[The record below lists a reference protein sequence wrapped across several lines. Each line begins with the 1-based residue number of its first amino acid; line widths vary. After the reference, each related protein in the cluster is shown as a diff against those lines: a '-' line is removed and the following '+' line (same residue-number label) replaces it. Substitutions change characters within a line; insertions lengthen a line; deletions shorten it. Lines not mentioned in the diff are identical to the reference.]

1 MQNNMHRNPAAGTGK
16 VYWFSLRQMIL
27 SKGWL
32 GSTIIIAL
40 LLLLGIPAILL
51 GISKLADDDGDDDD
65 ETPVRQ
71 VFVVDETAGEADYNA
86 LNDYFG
92 ESYTFTN
99 CTSMD
104 TAISESVGMN
114 DAVILRVT
122 KPAET
127 YSLTVYLTQV
137 TEVTR
142 SKASSFGETVSD
154 AFPAILMQKAQLTPE
169 GVALLSLPVTSETAA
184 LSEDAEEESDDEDG
198 FGEVLDVFVPFMMVM
213 LIYMMVILYGQSM
226 ANSVMLEK
234 TSKLME
240 TILTAV
246 HPFALM
252 AGKLLATATA
262 AVIQILI
269 WLASLTGGIVGGAML
284 AIRVISGSGSSAA
297 EMISSSGA
305 ADMAQEMGTAEM
317 ITDITGR
324 ITEMISIPG
333 ILVSIVFVALGFL
346 LYLSLAS
353 VSGALASKQEEL
365 NKTNVIYTLVLVGSM
380 LLCIMPSSSA
390 AEAAAAGADVS
401 IVSDALWLKLFP
413 FTSILLMPGKLILG
427 KASVGV
433 TCASAACLIAGVL
446 LLVAAAAVIYK
457 LLVLYRGAVPTP
469 KALLTMLRENRK
481 PKGKTENPEGGN

>member
-86 LNDYFG
+86 LNDYLG

-142 SKASSFGETVSD
+142 SKASRFGNAVSD
-154 AFPAILMQKAQLTPE
+154 AFAAVLMQKAALTPE
-169 GVALLSLPVTSETAA
+169 GVALLSMPVNTETAS
-184 LSEDAEEESDDEDG
+184 LSEDAAEESDEDDG
-198 FGEVLDVFVPFMMVM
+198 LSEALDAILPFLMVM

-262 AVIQILI
+262 AVIQILV
-269 WLASLTGGIVGGAML
+269 WLASLIGGTVGGAML
-284 AIRVISGSGSSAA
+284 ALRFIAKPGAA
-297 EMISSSGA
+297 ADIVGGNGA
-305 ADMAQEMGTAEM
+305 ADMMNEMGTAEM
-317 ITDITGR
+317 ITEVTGS

-365 NKTNVIYTLVLVGSM
+365 NKTNIVYTLVLVGSM
-380 LLCIMPSSSA
+380 LLCIMPVFNA
-390 AEAAAAGADVS
+390 TEAEAAGSDFS
-401 IVSDALWLKLFP
+401 FVSDALALKLFP
-413 FTSILLMPGKLILG
+413 FTSILIMPSKLILG
-427 KASVGV
+427 KATPGV
-433 TCASAACLIAGVL
+433 TCASVACLIAGVL
-446 LLVAAAAVIYK
+446 LFVAAAAVIYK